1 MDKTPWQLFKEKTA
15 GDPARPWDF
24 INPKT
29 IYVKN
34 EVSQKRLEICLQCE
48 HFFKPSRQC
57 KKCGCLMDLKTR
69 LAHSECP
76 IGKWKAVEVVYNDKG
91 GTK

>member
-34 EVSQKRLEICLQCE
+34 EVKLPTKNEREGI
-48 HFFKPSRQC
+48 
-57 KKCGCLMDLKTR
+57 KT
-69 LAHSECP
+69 
-76 IGKWKAVEVVYNDKG
+76 
-91 GTK
+91 